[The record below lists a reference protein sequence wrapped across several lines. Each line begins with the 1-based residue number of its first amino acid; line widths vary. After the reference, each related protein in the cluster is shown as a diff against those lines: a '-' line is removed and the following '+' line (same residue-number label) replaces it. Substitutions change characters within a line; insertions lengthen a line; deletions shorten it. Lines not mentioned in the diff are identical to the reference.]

1 MKYLLLLS
9 AMALFACQHTRS
21 GQQAGHPDSSAVSPV
36 WVTYTGTLPCADC
49 SGILTTLS
57 LEENAPDGELGFK
70 LKETYQ
76 GVAGKDQTFHS
87 EGNYKVLHGDAE
99 DKDAEIIQLNP
110 DKDQNLQR
118 YFRRAGDVL
127 RQLDKDKQAV
137 PGAMTYSLKRVSE

>member
-9 AMALFACQHTRS
+9 AMALFACQHSRP
-21 GQQAGHPDSSAVSPV
+21 GQQAGHADSTAVSPV
-36 WVTYTGTLPCADC
+36 WITYTGTLPCADC
-49 SGILTTLS
+49 SGIQTTLS
-57 LEENAPDGELGFK
+57 LEENGPDGEQSFK

-76 GVAGKDQTFHS
+76 GVAGKDQTFNS
-87 EGNYKVLHGDAE
+87 EGTYKVLHGDAE

-127 RQLDKDKQAV
+127 RQLDKDRQAV
-137 PGAMTYSLKRVSE
+137 PSAMTYSLKRVSE